1 MEQRVWASDFSDPFA
16 VDEASTLRADV
27 TCAPITGNEEVP
39 FDREKEVVSVD
50 MEALLDLTWVE
61 YQDRL
66 PNRMDQWGQRIQ
78 IHGWIPSSSP
88 RQWTPSRV

>member
-1 MEQRVWASDFSDPFA
+1 M
-16 VDEASTLRADV
+16 

-78 IHGWIPSSSP
+78 IDEMDTRAARRGNGLPHAFDKRPA
-88 RQWTPSRV
+88 R